1 MASHAASGHWMQ
13 LCHHVTFVMGERPK
27 VHSLEMIGRI

>member
-27 VHSLEMIGRI
+27 VHSLEMIRRI